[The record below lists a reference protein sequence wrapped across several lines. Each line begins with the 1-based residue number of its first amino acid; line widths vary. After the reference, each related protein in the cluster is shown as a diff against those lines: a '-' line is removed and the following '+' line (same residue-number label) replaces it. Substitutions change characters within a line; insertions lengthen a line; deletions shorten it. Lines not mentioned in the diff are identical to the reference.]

1 MKILAIE
8 TSCDETA
15 IALISVCGK
24 SASDGRAKDGL
35 GSPINARPQL
45 KILKNFVAS
54 QIKIHRP
61 FGGVVPTLAKREH
74 LKNLPFLFKK
84 LIGKNSAESN
94 FLWPIDLIAVTT
106 GPGLEP
112 CLWTGIEFAK
122 ELYRKVKKIN
132 PKSKIIGVNHLKGHL
147 YSFLLSKEIL
157 KYKKLKDVFPAV
169 ALIVS
174 GGHTILLLMK
184 NLTEYRKLGETR
196 DDAAGESFDKVARLL
211 NLPYPGG
218 PEIEKIS
225 KKGNEKAVNFPR
237 PMINQKNYDFSFS
250 GLKTAVF
257 YYLRDNQKKETINK
271 ADIAA
276 SFQQAVI
283 DVLTAK
289 TIKAAKEFKAKTIL
303 VSGGVAANKK
313 LRLTLKK
320 EAKKNNCAFIAP
332 PLKFNMDN
340 AVMMALA
347 AYVASSKKEKTK
359 ISAKGDFPL

>member
-1 MKILAIE
+1 M
-8 TSCDETA
+8 
-15 IALISVCGK
+15 
-24 SASDGRAKDGL
+24 
-35 GSPINARPQL
+35 
-45 KILKNFVAS
+45 
-54 QIKIHRP
+54 
-61 FGGVVPTLAKREH
+61 PTLAKREH

-84 LIGKNSAESN
+84 LISKNSVKSN
-94 FLWPIDLIAVTT
+94 FLCSIDLIAVTT

-112 CLWTGIEFAK
+112 CLWTGIKFAE
-122 ELYRKVKKIN
+122 ELYHKIKKNN

-157 KYKKLKDVFPAV
+157 KYKKLKDIFPAV

-184 NLTEYRKLGETR
+184 SLTEYKKLGETK
-196 DDAAGESFDKVARLL
+196 DDAAGESFDKVARML

-218 PEIEKIS
+218 PELEKVAA
-225 KKGNEKAVNFPR
+225 KGNEKAVNFPR

-257 YYLRDNQKKETINK
+257 YHLRDNQKNITAGQEFNISKLDSAINK

-289 TIKAAKEFKAKTIL
+289 TIKAAKEFKVKTIL

-320 EAKKNNCAFIAP
+320 EAQKNNCAFIAP

-340 AVMMALA
+340 AVMIALA
-347 AYVASSKKEKTK
+347 AYIANFKKEKIK